1 MTMSYH
7 EEHFLDRA
15 AMLAMRGLIALQPKS
30 EFGPDARPG
39 FDTLMEKTPA
49 ADGVTYEAATIG
61 GIAGW
66 WCRPV
71 DPIAGAAILYLHGG
85 AYVVGSA
92 RAYRHFAGQ
101 IAARA
106 SAATFVADYG
116 LAPERPFPAAYIDA
130 QAAYRGLIASGLT
143 RIALAGDSAGG
154 GLALALV
161 GTQSSKEGTDEVP
174 APAAVAVMSPWI
186 DLLLAGDSMRSKAS
200 SDPLLSLE
208 ALSVAARLYLGDKQ
222 PRDPRASALYGDL
235 KSVPPI
241 FLHVGEDEVLL
252 DDARRYATKVE
263 DIGGSAEL
271 HVWQGMVHV
280 FPANLALL
288 RAARE
293 ALGLIGGFLRA
304 HLVGEMPS
312 SHSPSQHSWS
322 ELPTALVAEA
332 KRRN

>member
-1 MTMSYH
+1 MTMTYH
-7 EEHFLDRA
+7 KEHLFDRA
-15 AMLAMRGLIALQPKS
+15 AMLAVRGMIAIQPKS

-49 ADGVTYEAATIG
+49 ADGVTYDAATIG

-92 RAYRHFAGQ
+92 HAYRNFAGQ
-101 IAARA
+101 LATRAR
-106 SAATFVADYG
+106 AATFVADYG
-116 LAPERPFPAAYIDA
+116 LAPERQFPAAYVDA

-161 GTQSSKEGTDEVP
+161 GAQSSKDGADKLR
-174 APAAVAVMSPWI
+174 APSAVAVMSPWI
-186 DLLLAGDSMRSKAS
+186 DLALAGESMKSKAS
-200 SDPLLSLE
+200 TDPLLSLE
-208 ALSVAARLYLGDKQ
+208 ALSVATRLYLGNKE

-235 KSVPPI
+235 EGVPPV

-263 DIGGSAEL
+263 GIGGSAAL

-288 RAARE
+288 RAATE
-293 ALGLIGGFLRA
+293 ALELIGEFLRA

-312 SHSPSQHSWS
+312 SRSTQGISRHLAQ
-322 ELPTALVAEA
+322 V
-332 KRRN
+332 

>member
-1 MTMSYH
+1 MTMTYH
-7 EEHFLDRA
+7 KEHLLDRA
-15 AMLAMRGLIALQPKS
+15 AMLAMRGMIALQPKS
-30 EFGPDARPG
+30 EFGPDARPR
-39 FDTLMEKTPA
+39 FDALMEKTPA
-49 ADGVTYEAATIG
+49 ADGVTYDAATIG

-71 DPIAGAAILYLHGG
+71 NPIAGAAILYLHGG

-92 RAYRHFAGQ
+92 SAYRNFAGQ
-101 IAARA
+101 LATRAR
-106 SAATFVADYG
+106 AATFVADYG
-116 LAPERPFPAAYIDA
+116 LAPERQFPAAYIDA

-161 GTQSSKEGTDEVP
+161 GAQSSKGGADKLL
-174 APAAVAVMSPWI
+174 APSAVAVMSPWI
-186 DLLLAGDSMRSKAS
+186 DLALAGESMKSKAS
-200 SDPLLSLE
+200 SDPLLSVE
-208 ALSVAARLYLGDKQ
+208 ALSIAARLYLGEKE
-222 PRDPRASALYGDL
+222 PCDPCASALYGDL
-235 KSVPPI
+235 KGVPPV

-288 RAARE
+288 RAAPE
-293 ALGLIGGFLRA
+293 ALELIGEFLRA

-312 SHSPSQHSWS
+312 SRSIQGISRHLAQ
-322 ELPTALVAEA
+322 L
-332 KRRN
+332 

>member
-1 MTMSYH
+1 MTATYH
-7 EEHFLDRA
+7 DEHLLDRA
-15 AMLAMRGLIALQPKS
+15 AMLVMRGIIALQPKTN
-30 EFGPDARPG
+30 FGPDARPA
-39 FDTLMEKTPA
+39 FDALMEKTPA

-71 DPIAGAAILYLHGG
+71 DLIADAAILYLHGG

-92 RAYRHFAGQ
+92 WAYRHFAGQ
-101 IAARA
+101 LATRA
-106 SAATFVADYG
+106 KAATFVADYG

-161 GTQSSKEGTDEVP
+161 GTLTSKDGAEKLP
-174 APAAVAVMSPWI
+174 APSAVAVMSPWI
-186 DLLLAGDSMRSKAS
+186 DLALAGESMKSKAS

-208 ALSVAARLYLGDKQ
+208 ALSIAARLYLGDKE
-222 PRDPRASALYGDL
+222 PRDPSASALYGDL
-235 KSVPPI
+235 KGVPPV

-263 DIGGSAEL
+263 GIGGSAEL
-271 HVWQGMVHV
+271 HIWQGMVHV
-280 FPANLALL
+280 FPANIALL
-288 RAARE
+288 GAAPE
-293 ALGLIGGFLRA
+293 ALDLIGGFLRA
-304 HLVGEMPS
+304 RLAVGFS
-312 SHSPSQHSWS
+312 
-322 ELPTALVAEA
+322 
-332 KRRN
+332 